1 MSKKEDLNNLRIIP
15 EMLYRDLNNIY
26 NLVRE
31 FLKLLNYA
39 EDFKLKK
46 KKFYHSIKILL
57 DNKKF
62 HKK

>member
-1 MSKKEDLNNLRIIP
+1 MNKKEDLNNSQIIP
-15 EMLYRDLNNIY
+15 EMQYKDLNNIY
-26 NLVRE
+26 NLVKE

-46 KKFYHSIKILL
+46 KKCYHSIKILL

-62 HKK
+62 HNK